1 MNCAKIHTHPD
12 FQMIPYL
19 VHAWRFRSYV
29 TAPFPISFNMA
40 ILRENADGQNI
51 DINNSLLNLGNR
63 HRLLSTNTT
72 FHDWTRLDSRCHTLG

>member
-19 VHAWRFRSYV
+19 VHAWRFRSHV
-29 TAPFPISFNMA
+29 TPPFPISFNMA
-40 ILRENADGQNI
+40 ILRENTDGQNI
-51 DINNSLLNLGNR
+51 EINCLLKLGNR

-72 FHDWTRLDSRCHTLG
+72 CHDWTRLDFRCHTLG

>member
-19 VHAWRFRSYV
+19 VHAWRFRSHV

-40 ILRENADGQNI
+40 ILRENTDGQNI
-51 DINNSLLNLGNR
+51 EINCLLKLENR

-72 FHDWTRLDSRCHTLG
+72 CHDWTRLDFRCHTLG